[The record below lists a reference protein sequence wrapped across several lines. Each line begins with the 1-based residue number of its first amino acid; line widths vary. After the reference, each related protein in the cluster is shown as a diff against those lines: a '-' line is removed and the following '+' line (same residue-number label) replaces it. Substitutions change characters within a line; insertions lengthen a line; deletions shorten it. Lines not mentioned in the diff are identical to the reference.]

1 MVRIVNISYLEVKP
15 SFIFF
20 NFSRSGDYVI
30 GTKEK
35 IEIAATV
42 ANGGED
48 AFNARFFLQV
58 VHYTCLFSHKIHL
71 IIMTT

>member
-1 MVRIVNISYLEVKP
+1 MVKINILYLKTVR
-15 SFIFF
+15 FYIFF

-58 VHYTCLFSHKIHL
+58 AH
-71 IIMTT
+71 

>member
-1 MVRIVNISYLEVKP
+1 MGLLKLWGFYVNILDLDVKRL
-15 SFIFF
+15 FIYVNFF
-20 NFSRSGDYVI
+20 RSGDYVI

-58 VHYTCLFSHKIHL
+58 VDSTCLFSK
-71 IIMTT
+71 

>member
-1 MVRIVNISYLEVKP
+1 MICLETVR
-15 SFIFF
+15 FCIFF

-58 VHYTCLFSHKIHL
+58 AH
-71 IIMTT
+71 

>member
-1 MVRIVNISYLEVKP
+1 MIVKIVRYNILDLDMKWFFMS
-15 SFIFF
+15 F

-58 VHYTCLFSHKIHL
+58 ADSTCFFSKNHL
-71 IIMTT
+71 I